1 LIGRLE
7 KLMTL
12 CRFVSRSLLAAS
24 LILAVSFVQADDH
37 KLSAVK
43 KGPEGLS
50 PAIAKLL
57 DPSGHQISGPDGP
70 VVELWLLK
78 GIELKEKFKPSSLQ
92 QYPLNPGQLLG
103 AMRISK
109 GADYTDFRG
118 QQMKPGTYTMRYG
131 LQPQDG
137 NHVGTS
143 ETYDFML
150 ALPAKTDVKTTP
162 IKTFEELAE
171 ISAKAAG
178 STHPAIF
185 SLLDPETASKEAK
198 LTQDDFTEHWI
209 LSLAS
214 KAKAKDKA
222 VDLKIRLVVVGE
234 SEG

>member
-1 LIGRLE
+1 
-7 KLMTL
+7 MTL
-12 CRFVSRSLLAAS
+12 RRFVSCRFVSRSLVAAS
-24 LILAVSFVQADDH
+24 MVLAVSFVRADDH

-50 PAIAKLL
+50 PAIEKLL
-57 DPSGHQISGPDGP
+57 DTNGHQISGPDGP
-70 VVELWLLK
+70 VVEVWLLK
-78 GIELKEKFKPSSLQ
+78 GIEVKEKFKPSALQ
-92 QYPLNPGQLLG
+92 QYPLIPGQLLG

-109 GADYTDFRG
+109 AADDYTDFRG
-118 QQMKPGTYTMRYG
+118 QQMSAGTYTLRYG

-143 ETYDFML
+143 DTYDFIL

-162 IKTFEELAE
+162 IKDFRELAE

-185 SLLDPETASKEAK
+185 SLLDPKTASKEAK

-209 LSLAS
+209 LSLQS
-214 KAKAKDKA
+214 QAKAKDKA
-222 VDLKIRLVVVGE
+222 VDLKIRLVVVGK